1 MDPKDKVVAV
11 TGAASG
17 IGRALALE
25 FARQQAAHVAVL
37 DLNHSE
43 LVSCAAEIKNI
54 GCGSSLHVVNVGQE
68 REISETLSEIVRSV
82 GPIDIMCSNA
92 GIARGGGPEAPEQAW
107 LESWQVNLMA
117 HVYAARA
124 LLPSMVARGSG
135 YFVHTASAAGL
146 LTNIGA
152 APYTVTKHAAVGL
165 AEWLAITYR
174 DQGIRVSCLCPQGV
188 RTPMLFPPSSE
199 DPEGLSDHVSQ
210 ASVLSAGELREPEE
224 VAMAV
229 IEGVREE
236 RFLILPH
243 PEVHDYLARKVADP
257 DRWIAGMARYARRLS
272 DPI

>member
-25 FARQQAAHVAVL
+25 FARHGAAHVAVL
-37 DLNHSE
+37 DLNHTE
-43 LVSCAAEIKNI
+43 LASCAAEIL
-54 GCGSSLHVVNVGQE
+54 GMGRGSSLHVVNVGQE
-68 REISETLSEIVRSV
+68 RELSDALSEIERSV

-92 GIARGGGPEAPEQAW
+92 GIARGGGPEASDESW
-107 LESWQVNLMA
+107 LASWQVNLMA

-146 LTNIGA
+146 LTNLGA

-165 AEWLAITYR
+165 AEWMAITYY

-188 RTPMLFPPSSE
+188 RTPMLFPPSPEDAQGQSE
-199 DPEGLSDHVSQ
+199 HVSQ
-210 ASVLSAGELREPEE
+210 ASVLSAGETREPEE
-224 VAMAV
+224 VAAAV
-229 IEGVREE
+229 IQGVKEE

-243 PEVHDYLARKVADP
+243 SEVHDYLLRKVEDS
-257 DRWIAGMARYARRLS
+257 DRWIAGMARYAKRLS
-272 DPI
+272 EPI